1 VPDPDTNDQPSG
13 LAGYL
18 RRALGHA
25 MEALRCYAALLAA
38 DAEERLNRSTRSA
51 IGAVAWVAFGA
62 IGLVYFA
69 GGLVEFLDTH
79 IGERVPGGGRMLVG
93 GVILAAFLIVL
104 AVERSGEKK

>member
-1 VPDPDTNDQPSG
+1 MPDPDTNDQPSG

-62 IGLVYFA
+62 VGLIYFA
-69 GGLVEFLDTH
+69 SGLAEFLDSH
-79 IGERVPGGGRMLVG
+79 VGVPGGGRMLVG
-93 GVILAAFLIVL
+93 GVILAAFLI
-104 AVERSGEKK
+104 AVAVGRSGEKK